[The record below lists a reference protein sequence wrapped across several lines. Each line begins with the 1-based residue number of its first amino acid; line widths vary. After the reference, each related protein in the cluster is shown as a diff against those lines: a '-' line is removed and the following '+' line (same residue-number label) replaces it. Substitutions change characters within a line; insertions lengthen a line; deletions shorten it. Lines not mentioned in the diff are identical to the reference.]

1 MKRFKNILVV
11 HSDHTG
17 SDDALS
23 RATDLA
29 TSNAASLTIMDVV
42 QDAVSTPMVLAE
54 RQKRLSRLLISV
66 QQEGV
71 DATVIVVSGIPFL
84 EIIRQVLH
92 KDHDLVIMAADSTYD
107 LRHIFFGSTSMHLMR
122 KCPCPVWV
130 LKPHQPRQYRKILA
144 AVAYPVS
151 ETEHDEL
158 NIKILDLAT
167 SLAHTEDS
175 ELHILHAWDFTGADA
190 DTIRS
195 EIHDETRG
203 RLFHKYQSTHTTW
216 IDNLLA
222 RYDLKEIQHH
232 VHLVR
237 GRPESTITQ
246 MVDENDI
253 NLIVMGTISQ
263 TGIPGFF
270 IGNTAEYVLTQVN
283 CSVLTLKPAGFV
295 TPITMDL

>member
-11 HSDHTG
+11 HSDHIG

-29 TSNAASLTIMDVV
+29 TSNAARLTIIDVV
-42 QDAVSTPMVLAE
+42 QDADSTPMVLAE
-54 RQKRLSRLLISV
+54 RQKHLSRLLTSV
-66 QQEGV
+66 QQGGV
-71 DATVIVVSGIPFL
+71 GATAVVISGIPFL

-92 KDHDLVIMAADSTYD
+92 KDHDLVIMAADSTHN

-144 AVAYPVS
+144 AVAYPLS
-151 ETEHDEL
+151 KMEYNEL

-175 ELHILHAWDFTGADA
+175 ELHILHVWDFMGADA

-195 EIHDETRG
+195 EIPDETRN
-203 RLFHKYQSTHTTW
+203 RLFHKYQSMRTKW
-216 IDNLLA
+216 IDNLIA
-222 RYDLKEIQHH
+222 RYDMKEIQHH
-232 VHLVR
+232 THLVR

-253 NLIVMGTISQ
+253 DLIVMGTVCQ
-263 TGIPGFF
+263 TGIAGFF
-270 IGNTAEYVLTQVN
+270 IGNTAEFVLSQVN
-283 CSVLTLKPAGFV
+283 CSVLTMKPAGFV
-295 TPITMDL
+295 TPISMDL

>member
-195 EIHDETRG
+195 EIHDETRD